1 MAQFNAVRL
10 RGGDLVVVLQ
20 SDLVDYLPTRLV
32 APLLPIEQVPSII
45 PRLNPKIAIGGA
57 EFILAIHLAATVPTR
72 QLGRVE
78 AMLSEHDYAIKAA
91 IDMLIIGF

>member
-45 PRLNPKIAIGGA
+45 PQLNPKIAIGGE
-57 EFILAIHLAATVPTR
+57 EFILATHWRRRSQPGNSDVSKRCCPSMIMPSR
-72 QLGRVE
+72 RR
-78 AMLSEHDYAIKAA
+78 SRC
-91 IDMLIIGF
+91 